1 LIKKKILYSI
11 LILFLTSSFVL
22 IYYAL
27 LIPNNESIDENTGD
41 YVNSQFLVEPDWIEI
56 HANDNDLKIV
66 DVRSESEYLNGHINN
81 SINIHYREFRRSSSG
96 SIQLII
102 STQNFEEL
110 VGGSGITAN
119 DTVILYDSSTG
130 LDAALVFWTFD
141 FYGHSNIKLLNGG
154 VNRWIDEGKKVVSE
168 KTIFGNVEYKSQ
180 SVNEDILATAEWIRD
195 NLNSDEVII
204 LDVRSESEFNGEIRN
219 AMRGGHIPGA
229 VNLEWSRS
237 LNEDDTLKD
246 NISLIDQYN
255 SINIT
260 TDKEVIVYCQ
270 SGHRASHSYFVLRL
284 LGYSNVR
291 LYDGSWAEWGN
302 RLDLP
307 IET

>member
-1 LIKKKILYSI
+1 

-27 LIPNNESIDENTGD
+27 LTQNNESIDENTED
-41 YVNSQFLVEPDWIEI
+41 YVNSQFLIDPDWIKI

-66 DVRSESEYLNGHINN
+66 DVRSESDYLNGHINN

-141 FYGHSNIKLLNGG
+141 FYGHTNIKLLNGG
-154 VNRWIDEGKKVVSE
+154 FNRWIDEGKKVVSE
-168 KTIFGNVEYKSQ
+168 KTIFRNVEYKSQ
-180 SVNEDILATAEWIRD
+180 LVNKEILAAAEWIQD
-195 NLNSDEVII
+195 NINSDDVRI

-219 AMRGGHIPGA
+219 AMQGGHIPGA

-246 NISLIDQYN
+246 SVSLIDQFDA
-255 SINIT
+255 INIAA
-260 TDKEVIVYCQ
+260 DKEVIVYCQ
-270 SGHRASHSYFVLRL
+270 SGHRASHSYFVLKL
-284 LGYSNVR
+284 LGYNQVR